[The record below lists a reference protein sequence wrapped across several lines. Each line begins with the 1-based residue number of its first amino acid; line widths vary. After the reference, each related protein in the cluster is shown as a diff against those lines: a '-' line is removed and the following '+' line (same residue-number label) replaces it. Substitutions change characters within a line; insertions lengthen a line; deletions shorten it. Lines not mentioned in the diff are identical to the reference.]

1 LLVILAAIAHQSC
14 ASDDYIESEP
24 PINTGNG
31 IHYKGAFYPL
41 NRALINE
48 KDANICSSGAG
59 IYIRLFYADTLFN
72 GDDLLILNPKWSDIN
87 LFSFS
92 YVATH
97 VVTSTITPCS

>member
-1 LLVILAAIAHQSC
+1 MLVILAAIAHQSC

-31 IHYKGAFYPL
+31 IHYKGAFHHL

-59 IYIRLFYADTLFN
+59 LYIR
-72 GDDLLILNPKWSDIN
+72 LLILNPKWSGIN

-97 VVTSTITPCS
+97 VVPSTITHCS